1 MNREAFVESNRR
13 RFLAEL
19 AEYCAIPSVAAEG
32 RGLDE
37 AAAWVRGRLEQL
49 GARVEELPSPGAP
62 VLYAALGPD
71 VGQPLLIYNH
81 YDVQPAD
88 PLAEWRSPPFEAS
101 MRHGC
106 FFARGVADNK
116 ANFLSR
122 VHAIEAL
129 LAEAGDLPLGI
140 RWLIEGEEEVGSPS
154 LPEVCTT
161 SGHRWADSGGCLW
174 EAGHKDPGEHL
185 VMYAGC
191 KGLAVFE
198 LRAQGADADMH
209 SAYGTLMPNAAWRLV
224 WALATLK
231 DARERICIDGFMAHV
246 REPTPDERHFVEGLA
261 WDAAA
266 LRKAHGVE
274 VLLGGVDGAEA
285 LTRHIYGP
293 TCTVQGFKAGY
304 TGTGIKTVLPARAV
318 AKVGFRLV
326 PDLTPDLVEDLLRRH
341 LRKGGFDDIE
351 VVRLAGEEPV
361 RGRVDTAVARSAVAA
376 ALEVTGRPPVLW
388 PQMAG
393 TGPMYPVTAR
403 FGVPAV
409 GFGTSYWA
417 SAAHAPNEHVRLAD
431 YFEGILVAA
440 EFFRRFG
447 AEPPG
452 GGEGGREG

>member
-1 MNREAFVESNRR
+1 VNLAAFVESNRR

-37 AAAWVRGRLEQL
+37 AAAWVRGRLEKL
-49 GARVEELPSPGAP
+49 GATVEELPSPGAP
-62 VLYAALGPD
+62 VLYATLGPD
-71 VGQPLLIYNH
+71 VGRPLLIYNH

-101 MRHGC
+101 IRHGC

-122 VHAIEAL
+122 VHAMEAL
-129 LAEAGDLPLGI
+129 VATDGHLPVAV
-140 RWLIEGEEEVGSPS
+140 RWLIEGEEEIGSPS
-154 LPEVCTT
+154 LPEVCAAK
-161 SGHRWADSGGCLW
+161 GALWAGSAGCLW
-174 EAGHKDPGEHL
+174 EAGHKDPTERL

-198 LRAQGADADMH
+198 LRARGVAADMH
-209 SAYGTLMPNAAWRLV
+209 SAYATLMPNAAWRLV

-231 DARERICIDGFMAHV
+231 DARERICIDGFMDHV
-246 REPTPDERHFVEGLA
+246 REPTADEVAYLEGLV
-261 WDAAA
+261 WDASA
-266 LRKAHGVE
+266 LREAHGVDT
-274 VLLGGVDGAEA
+274 LLGGVEGAEA
-285 LTRHIYGP
+285 LTRHLYSP
-293 TCTVQGFKAGY
+293 TCTVQGLHSGY
-304 TGTGIKTVLPARAV
+304 GGEGVKTVLPARAA

-341 LRKGGFDDIE
+341 LHKGGFDDIE
-351 VVRLAGEEPV
+351 VVRLAGEEQVP
-361 RGRVDTAVARSAVAA
+361 GRVDTAVARSAAA
-376 ALEVTGRPPVLW
+376 AARQITGRPPVLW
-388 PQMAG
+388 PLMAG

-403 FGVPAV
+403 YGVPAV
-409 GFGTSYWA
+409 GFGTGYWA
-417 SAAHAPNEHVRLAD
+417 SAAHAPNEHIRLAD

-452 GGEGGREG
+452 GGEGGGEG